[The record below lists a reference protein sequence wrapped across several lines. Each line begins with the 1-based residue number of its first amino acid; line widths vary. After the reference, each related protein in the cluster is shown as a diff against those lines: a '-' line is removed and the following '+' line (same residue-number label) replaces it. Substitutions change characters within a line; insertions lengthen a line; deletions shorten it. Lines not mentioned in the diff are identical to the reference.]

1 MNINYKFIIIYIFER
16 FKLIFTLL
24 FDTIKSAMPEK
35 QTAVN
40 ISIFFRTGH
49 DEFPYYSSQLLQM
62 K

>member
-16 FKLIFTLL
+16 FQLIFRLP
-24 FDTIKSAMPEK
+24 FDTIKSAMPGK

-40 ISIFFRTGH
+40 ISIFFPTGH
-49 DEFPYYSSQLLQM
+49 DEFRYYTSQLLQM

>member
-16 FKLIFTLL
+16 FKLTFRLL
-24 FDTIKSAMPEK
+24 FDTIKSTMPEK

-40 ISIFFRTGH
+40 MSIFFRTGH
-49 DEFPYYSSQLLQM
+49 NEFRYYTSRLLQM